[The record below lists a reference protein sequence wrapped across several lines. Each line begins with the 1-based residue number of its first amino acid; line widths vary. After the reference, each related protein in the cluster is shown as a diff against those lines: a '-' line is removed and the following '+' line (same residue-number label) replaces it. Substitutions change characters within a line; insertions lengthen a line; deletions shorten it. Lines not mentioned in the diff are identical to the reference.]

1 MKHQVNKDKKPLRSH
16 SLRFDDREEKIIT
29 DDIAAMVDGGATPV
43 TAGAYC
49 KHAALS
55 HARLRRIEA
64 MLRRRARDVDP
75 FGAAAR
81 AILES
86 CR

>member
-1 MKHQVNKDKKPLRSH
+1 MGKMNEEKKSWRNYSVHLDH
-16 SLRFDDREEKIIT
+16 SEQKIIT
-29 DDIAAMVDGGATPV
+29 DDIAAMVAGGATPV
-43 TAGAYC
+43 TGGAYC

-55 HARLRRIEA
+55 HARLRKMEV
-64 MLRRRARDVDP
+64 MLRAAARDIDP